1 MCTFLHTVCTAFL
14 PFFFFFIRS
23 FIRRSQGIQYMHD
36 MTRRDMKGREFG
48 SSELSKKENEEE
60 TCADSHVGFG
70 RLRR

>member
-1 MCTFLHTVCTAFL
+1 
-14 PFFFFFIRS
+14 
-23 FIRRSQGIQYMHD
+23 MHD